1 MLLDAHADCARPS
14 RFFLPLIMN
23 AIAHRFAPLFEV
35 GDLSTE
41 KGDTDIGGLN
51 FRDQPA
57 SHLFAGLL
65 FWANYRCC
73 AFLHNFGNA
82 PFQERSPQ
90 WDHSP
95 TCVSGWFLVEM
106 PRSEVEICLLLSC
119 FHGLRREPQQQCVI
133 VRTLRA
139 QADSFNACNQL
150 WNADRPENLS
160 TDVTFYRNNSS

>member
-1 MLLDAHADCARPS
+1 MIVGRIYLVWFNIIGRS
-14 RFFLPLIMN
+14 RGLRSPRGFSWPLIIII
-23 AIAHRFAPLFEV
+23 AIAHRCTPLFEV

-57 SHLFAGLL
+57 SHLFAGLR

-90 WDHSP
+90 WDHRR
-95 TCVSGWFLVEM
+95 TWVSGWFLAEM
-106 PRSEVEICLLLSC
+106 ARSELKIVE
-119 FHGLRREPQQQCVI
+119 
-133 VRTLRA
+133 
-139 QADSFNACNQL
+139 
-150 WNADRPENLS
+150 
-160 TDVTFYRNNSS
+160 RNPLFGTT

>member
-14 RFFLPLIMN
+14 RFFLPLIIN

-73 AFLHNFGNA
+73 AFLHNFRNA

-90 WDHSP
+90 WDHGP
-95 TCVSGWFLVEM
+95 ICVSGCFLAELA
-106 PRSEVEICLLLSC
+106 RSEVKICLLRHAFMDSGGRLNASSSGRC
-119 FHGLRREPQQQCVI
+119 VRRQIRSMPATNSGMLIGLRILTP
-133 VRTLRA
+133 T
-139 QADSFNACNQL
+139 
-150 WNADRPENLS
+150 
-160 TDVTFYRNNSS
+160 

>member
-106 PRSEVEICLLLSC
+106 PRAKSKFVC
-119 FHGLRREPQQQCVI
+119 FCHAFMGSGESLNNNASSSGRCV
-133 VRTLRA
+133 
-139 QADSFNACNQL
+139 C
-150 WNADRPENLS
+150 
-160 TDVTFYRNNSS
+160 

>member
-14 RFFLPLIMN
+14 RFFLPLIIN

-57 SHLFAGLL
+57 SHLFAGLR
-65 FWANYRCC
+65 FCANYRCC

-95 TCVSGWFLVEM
+95 TCVSGWFLAELA
-106 PRSEVEICLLLSC
+106 RSEVRICLLLSC
-119 FHGLRREPQQQCVI
+119 FHGLRREPQCVTA
-133 VRTLRA
+133 RKLRA

-150 WNADRPENLS
+150 WNADRLENLA
-160 TDVTFYRNNSS
+160 TEVTFYRNNSS

>member
-1 MLLDAHADCARPS
+1 MFLHAPADCARTS

-23 AIAHRFAPLFEV
+23 TIAHRFAPLFEV

-57 SHLFAGLL
+57 SHLFAGPL

-95 TCVSGWFLVEM
+95 TCVSGLRGAGSE
-106 PRSEVEICLLLSC
+106 RSQN
-119 FHGLRREPQQQCVI
+119 FF
-133 VRTLRA
+133 A
-139 QADSFNACNQL
+139 
-150 WNADRPENLS
+150 
-160 TDVTFYRNNSS
+160 

>member
-1 MLLDAHADCARPS
+1 MLLDAHAACARPS
-14 RFFLPLIMN
+14 RFFLPLIIN
-23 AIAHRFAPLFEV
+23 AIAHRFASLFEV

-57 SHLFAGLL
+57 SHLFAGLR

-73 AFLHNFGNA
+73 AFLHNFRNA

-90 WDHSP
+90 WDHGP
-95 TCVSGWFLVEM
+95 ICVSGCFLAELA
-106 PRSEVEICLLLSC
+106 RSEVEICSLLSC
-119 FHGLRREPQQQCVI
+119 FHGLWREPQCVI

-139 QADSFNACNQL
+139 QADSFNACNHL
-150 WNADRPENLS
+150 WNVDRLENLA
-160 TDVTFYRNNSS
+160 TDVTSYRNNSS

>member
-14 RFFLPLIMN
+14 RFFLPLIIN

-57 SHLFAGLL
+57 SHLFAGPL

-73 AFLHNFGNA
+73 AFLHNLFASVMLSWTLARGSMRHRQDA
-82 PFQERSPQ
+82 ACAGRFVQCLQ
-90 WDHSP
+90 P
-95 TCVSGWFLVEM
+95 TLEC
-106 PRSEVEICLLLSC
+106 
-119 FHGLRREPQQQCVI
+119 
-133 VRTLRA
+133 
-139 QADSFNACNQL
+139 
-150 WNADRPENLS
+150 
-160 TDVTFYRNNSS
+160 